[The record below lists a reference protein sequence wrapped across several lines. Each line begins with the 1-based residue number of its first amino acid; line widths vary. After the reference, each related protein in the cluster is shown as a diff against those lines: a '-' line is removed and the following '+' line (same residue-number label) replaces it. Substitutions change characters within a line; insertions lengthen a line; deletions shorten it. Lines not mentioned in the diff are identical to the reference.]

1 MKKHVS
7 VIRAVLAAVVGVLL
21 LLAPLPSALAAS
33 GTVSDTAF
41 NEMVLDMA
49 SQDSGSQWFDAYVE
63 RINHRIAAWDTE
75 QPYGAAGPSGP
86 VSGFDAYL
94 SGFAAPDTGE
104 VWFGIYLDN
113 LRRTMKA
120 KAED

>member
-1 MKKHVS
+1 MKKRLS
-7 VIRAVLAAVVGVLL
+7 MIWAVLAAMLGVLL
-21 LLAPLPSALAAS
+21 LLAPLPSALAEN
-33 GTVSDTAF
+33 GTVSDSAF

-63 RINHRIAAWDTE
+63 RVNHQIAARDIE
-75 QPYGAAGPSGP
+75 EPYGAAGPSGP
-86 VSGFDAYL
+86 LSGFDAYL
-94 SGFAAPDTGE
+94 SGFAAPDTGA

-120 KAED
+120 QAED

>member
-1 MKKHVS
+1 MKKQVS
-7 VIRAVLAAVVGVLL
+7 VIRAVLATVVGILL

-63 RINHRIAAWDTE
+63 RINHQIAAWDAE